1 MRITMMMAALLAVA
15 CESTGTLTAEEEANL
30 AALRSHVVAYN
41 AQEEGWQGRLLAE
54 DFTYHGFGPWAPQGM
69 TANREELIAMMG
81 GAAGMFPDRTMTIR
95 NLIAA
100 GDTVVMEMEWVG
112 TVAGK
117 HPVLK
122 PGDQQRLREV
132 IIHRFRDGEIVE
144 MRDYGV
150 PMAP

>member
-1 MRITMMMAALLAVA
+1 
-15 CESTGTLTAEEEANL
+15 
-30 AALRSHVVAYN
+30 
-41 AQEEGWQGRLLAE
+41 
-54 DFTYHGFGPWAPQGM
+54 M
-69 TANREELIAMMG
+69 TANREELIAIME
-81 GAAGMFPDRTMTIR
+81 GAARMFPDRETTIR

-112 TVAGK
+112 TVAGE
-117 HPVLK
+117 HPALK

-144 MRDYGV
+144 TREYGV

>member
-1 MRITMMMAALLAVA
+1 MIMAVLLAVA
-15 CESTGTLTAEEEANL
+15 CESTGGLTAEEEANL
-30 AALRSHVVAYN
+30 AALRSHVAAYN

-54 DFTYHGFGPWAPQGM
+54 DFAYHGFGPWAPRGM
-69 TANREELIAMMG
+69 TANREELIAMMN
-81 GAAGMFPDRTMTIR
+81 GAARTYPDRAMTVR

-100 GDTVVMEMEWVG
+100 GDTIVLEMEWVG
-112 TVAGK
+112 TVAGE
-117 HPVLK
+117 HPALQ

-144 MRDYGV
+144 MREYGV